1 MKKRIIDVFFNQQC
15 AEADSMLLQY
25 GFIEEIEPVVRNNR
39 KEKLRF
45 LYLQLKPTVGLL
57 VYNYY
62 HTKTKG
68 NLQGFDM
75 FMYQSDNVKDAI
87 SQFHEPNK
95 LGSQSEFGLYSFQSK
110 LKRARLI
117 IEQLLKEENDNFFA
131 IEAKYNKLSMELY
144 YNNTTDYIENCECI
158 FLVSLTK

>member
-1 MKKRIIDVFFNQQC
+1 MKKRNIDDFFNQQC
-15 AEADSMLLQY
+15 AEADTMLLQY

-95 LGSQSEFGLYSFQSK
+95 LGSLSKFRLLSFQRK
-110 LKRARLI
+110 LKRTRLI
-117 IEQLLKEENDNFFA
+117 IEQLLKEDNDNIFA
-131 IEAKYNKLSMELY
+131 IEVKYNKLSLELY
-144 YNNTTDYIENCECI
+144 YNDTADYFENCE
-158 FLVSLTK
+158 

>member
-1 MKKRIIDVFFNQQC
+1 MKKRNIDDFFYQQC
-15 AEADSMLLQY
+15 AEADSMLSQY
-25 GFIEEIEPVVRNNR
+25 GFVEEIEPVVRNYR

-45 LYLQLKPTVGLL
+45 LYLQLKPTIGLL

-62 HTKTKG
+62 HTKTQG

-95 LGSQSEFGLYSFQSK
+95 LGSLSKFRLLSFQRK
-110 LKRARLI
+110 LKRTRLI
-117 IEQLLKEENDNFFA
+117 IEQLLKEDNDNIFA
-131 IEAKYNKLSMELY
+131 IEDKYNKLSLELY
-144 YNNTTDYIENCECI
+144 YNDTADYFENCE
-158 FLVSLTK
+158 

>member
-1 MKKRIIDVFFNQQC
+1 MKKRNIDDFFNQQC
-15 AEADSMLLQY
+15 AEADTMLLQY

-62 HTKTKG
+62 HTKTQG

-95 LGSQSEFGLYSFQSK
+95 LGSLSKFRLLSFQRK
-110 LKRARLI
+110 LKRTRLI
-117 IEQLLKEENDNFFA
+117 IEQLLKEGNDNIFA
-131 IEAKYNKLSMELY
+131 IEVKYNKLSLELY
-144 YNNTTDYIENCECI
+144 YNDTADYFENCE
-158 FLVSLTK
+158 

>member
-1 MKKRIIDVFFNQQC
+1 MKKRNIDAFFNQQC
-15 AEADSMLLQY
+15 AEADTMLLQY

-62 HTKTKG
+62 HTKTQG

-95 LGSQSEFGLYSFQSK
+95 LGSLSKFRLLSFQRK
-110 LKRARLI
+110 LKRTRLI
-117 IEQLLKEENDNFFA
+117 IEQLLKEDNDNIFA
-131 IEAKYNKLSMELY
+131 IEVKYNKLSLELY
-144 YNNTTDYIENCECI
+144 YNDTADYFENCE
-158 FLVSLTK
+158 

>member
-25 GFIEEIEPVVRNNR
+25 GFVEEIEPLVRNYR

-45 LYLQLKPTVGLL
+45 LYLQLKPTIGLL
-57 VYNYY
+57 VYNYC

-95 LGSQSEFGLYSFQSK
+95 LGSLSKFRLLSFQRK
-110 LKRARLI
+110 LKRTRLI
-117 IEQLLKEENDNFFA
+117 IEQLLKEDNDNIVA
-131 IEAKYNKLSMELY
+131 IEVKYNKLSLELY
-144 YNNTTDYIENCECI
+144 YNDTADYFENCE
-158 FLVSLTK
+158 

>member
-1 MKKRIIDVFFNQQC
+1 MKKRNIDDFFNQQC
-15 AEADSMLLQY
+15 AEADTMLLQY

-62 HTKTKG
+62 HTKTQG

-95 LGSQSEFGLYSFQSK
+95 LGSQSKFRLLSFQRK
-110 LKRARLI
+110 LKRTRLI
-117 IEQLLKEENDNFFA
+117 IEQLLKEDNDNIFA
-131 IEAKYNKLSMELY
+131 IEVKYNKLSLELY
-144 YNNTTDYIENCECI
+144 YNDTADYFENCE
-158 FLVSLTK
+158 

>member
-1 MKKRIIDVFFNQQC
+1 MKKRNIDDFFNQQC
-15 AEADSMLLQY
+15 AEADTMLLQY

-62 HTKTKG
+62 HTKTQG

-95 LGSQSEFGLYSFQSK
+95 
-110 LKRARLI
+110 
-117 IEQLLKEENDNFFA
+117 
-131 IEAKYNKLSMELY
+131 
-144 YNNTTDYIENCECI
+144 
-158 FLVSLTK
+158 

>member
-1 MKKRIIDVFFNQQC
+1 MKKRNIDDFFYQQC

-45 LYLQLKPTVGLL
+45 LYLQLKPTIGLL

-62 HTKTKG
+62 HTKTRG

-75 FMYQSDNVKDAI
+75 FMFHSGNVKDAI

-95 LGSQSEFGLYSFQSK
+95 LGSLSKFRLLSFQRK
-110 LKRARLI
+110 LKRTRLI
-117 IEQLLKEENDNFFA
+117 IEQLLKEDNDNIFA
-131 IEAKYNKLSMELY
+131 IEVKYNKLSLELY
-144 YNNTTDYIENCECI
+144 YNDTADYFANCE
-158 FLVSLTK
+158 

>member
-1 MKKRIIDVFFNQQC
+1 MKKRNIDDFFNQQC
-15 AEADSMLLQY
+15 AEADTMLLQY

-62 HTKTKG
+62 HTKTQG

-95 LGSQSEFGLYSFQSK
+95 LGSLSKFRLLSFQRK
-110 LKRARLI
+110 LKRTRLI
-117 IEQLLKEENDNFFA
+117 IEQLLKEDNDNIFA
-131 IEAKYNKLSMELY
+131 IEVKYNKLSLELY
-144 YNNTTDYIENCECI
+144 YNDTADYFENCE
-158 FLVSLTK
+158 

>member
-1 MKKRIIDVFFNQQC
+1 MKKRNIDDFFNQQC
-15 AEADSMLLQY
+15 AEADTMLLQY

-45 LYLQLKPTVGLL
+45 LYLQLKPTVDLV

-62 HTKTKG
+62 HTKTQG

-95 LGSQSEFGLYSFQSK
+95 LGSQSEFGLYSFQCK
-110 LKRARLI
+110 LKRAKLI

-144 YNNTTDYIENCECI
+144 NNDTTDYIENCE
-158 FLVSLTK
+158 

>member
-1 MKKRIIDVFFNQQC
+1 MKKRNIDDFFNQQC
-15 AEADSMLLQY
+15 AEADTMLLQY
-25 GFIEEIEPVVRNNR
+25 GFIEEIEPVVRNYR

-45 LYLQLKPTVGLL
+45 LYLQLKPTIGLL
-57 VYNYY
+57 VYNYC

-95 LGSQSEFGLYSFQSK
+95 LGSLSKFRLLSFQRK
-110 LKRARLI
+110 LKRTRLI
-117 IEQLLKEENDNFFA
+117 IEQLLKEDNDNIFA
-131 IEAKYNKLSMELY
+131 IEVKYNKLSLELY
-144 YNNTTDYIENCECI
+144 YNDTADYFENCE
-158 FLVSLTK
+158 

>member
-144 YNNTTDYIENCECI
+144 YNNTTGYIENCE
-158 FLVSLTK
+158 

>member
-144 YNNTTDYIENCECI
+144 YNNTTDYIEKCE
-158 FLVSLTK
+158 

>member
-1 MKKRIIDVFFNQQC
+1 MKKRNIDDFFNQQC
-15 AEADSMLLQY
+15 AEADTMLLQY

-45 LYLQLKPTVGLL
+45 LYLQLKPTIGLL

-95 LGSQSEFGLYSFQSK
+95 LGSLSKFRLLSFQRK
-110 LKRARLI
+110 LKRTRLI
-117 IEQLLKEENDNFFA
+117 IEQLLKEDNDNIFA
-131 IEAKYNKLSMELY
+131 IEVKYNKLSLELY
-144 YNNTTDYIENCECI
+144 YNDTADYFENCE
-158 FLVSLTK
+158 

>member
-1 MKKRIIDVFFNQQC
+1 MKKRNIDDFFNQQC
-15 AEADSMLLQY
+15 AEADTMLLQY

-45 LYLQLKPTVGLL
+45 LYLQLKPTIGLL

-62 HTKTKG
+62 HTKTRG

-75 FMYQSDNVKDAI
+75 FMFHSGNVKDAI
-87 SQFHEPNK
+87 SQFQKPNK
-95 LGSQSEFGLYSFQSK
+95 LGSQSEFGLYSFQCK
-110 LKRARLI
+110 LKRAKLI

-144 YNNTTDYIENCECI
+144 NNDTTDYIENCE
-158 FLVSLTK
+158 

>member
-1 MKKRIIDVFFNQQC
+1 MKKRNIDDFFYQQC

-62 HTKTKG
+62 HTKTQG

-95 LGSQSEFGLYSFQSK
+95 LGSLSKFRLLSFQRK
-110 LKRARLI
+110 LKRTRLI
-117 IEQLLKEENDNFFA
+117 IEQLLKEDNDNIFA
-131 IEAKYNKLSMELY
+131 IEVKYNKLSLELY
-144 YNNTTDYIENCECI
+144 YNDTADYFENCE
-158 FLVSLTK
+158 

>member
-1 MKKRIIDVFFNQQC
+1 MKKRNIDDFFNQQC
-15 AEADSMLLQY
+15 AEADTMLLQY
-25 GFIEEIEPVVRNNR
+25 GFIEEIESVVRNNR

-62 HTKTKG
+62 HTKTQG

-95 LGSQSEFGLYSFQSK
+95 LGSLSKFRLLSFQRK
-110 LKRARLI
+110 LKRTRLI
-117 IEQLLKEENDNFFA
+117 IEQLLKEDNDNIFA
-131 IEAKYNKLSMELY
+131 IEVKYNKLSLELY
-144 YNNTTDYIENCECI
+144 YNDTADYFENCE
-158 FLVSLTK
+158 

>member
-1 MKKRIIDVFFNQQC
+1 MKKRNIDDFFNQQC

-62 HTKTKG
+62 HTKTQG

-95 LGSQSEFGLYSFQSK
+95 LGSLSKFRLLSFQRK
-110 LKRARLI
+110 LKRTRLI
-117 IEQLLKEENDNFFA
+117 IEQLLKEDNDNIFA
-131 IEAKYNKLSMELY
+131 IEVKYNKLSLELY
-144 YNNTTDYIENCECI
+144 YNDTADYFENCE
-158 FLVSLTK
+158 

>member
-1 MKKRIIDVFFNQQC
+1 MKKRNIDDFFNQQC
-15 AEADSMLLQY
+15 AEADTMLLQY

-57 VYNYY
+57 VYNYC

-95 LGSQSEFGLYSFQSK
+95 LGSLSKFRLLSFQRK
-110 LKRARLI
+110 LKRTRLI
-117 IEQLLKEENDNFFA
+117 IEQLLKEDNDNIFA
-131 IEAKYNKLSMELY
+131 IEVKYNKLSLELY
-144 YNNTTDYIENCECI
+144 YNDTADYFENCE
-158 FLVSLTK
+158 

>member
-1 MKKRIIDVFFNQQC
+1 MKKRNIDDCFNQHC
-15 AEADSMLLQY
+15 AEADSMLSQY
-25 GFIEEIEPVVRNNR
+25 GFVEEIEPVVRNYR

-45 LYLQLKPTVGLL
+45 LYLQFKPTIGLL
-57 VYNYY
+57 EYNYC

-75 FMYQSDNVKDAI
+75 FMYHSDNVKNAI

-95 LGSQSEFGLYSFQSK
+95 LGSRSKFRLLSFQSK
-110 LKRARLI
+110 LKRTRLI

-131 IEAKYNKLSMELY
+131 IEVKYNKLSMELY
-144 YNNTTDYIENCECI
+144 YNDTADYIENCE
-158 FLVSLTK
+158 

>member
-1 MKKRIIDVFFNQQC
+1 
-15 AEADSMLLQY
+15 MLLQY

-45 LYLQLKPTVGLL
+45 LYLQSKPTIGLL

-62 HTKTKG
+62 HTKTRG

-75 FMYQSDNVKDAI
+75 FMFHSGNVKDAI
-87 SQFHEPNK
+87 SQFQKPNK
-95 LGSQSEFGLYSFQSK
+95 LGSQSDFRLFSFQNK
-110 LKRARLI
+110 LKRAKLI

-131 IEAKYNKLSMELY
+131 VEAKYNKLSMELY
-144 YNNTTDYIENCECI
+144 YNDTTDYIENCE
-158 FLVSLTK
+158 

>member
-1 MKKRIIDVFFNQQC
+1 MKKRNIDDFFNQQC
-15 AEADSMLLQY
+15 AEADSMLSQY
-25 GFIEEIEPVVRNNR
+25 GFVEEIEPVVRNYR

-62 HTKTKG
+62 HTKTQG

-95 LGSQSEFGLYSFQSK
+95 LGSLSKFRLLSFQRK
-110 LKRARLI
+110 LKRTRLI
-117 IEQLLKEENDNFFA
+117 IEQLLKEDNDNIFA
-131 IEAKYNKLSMELY
+131 IEVKYNKLSLELY
-144 YNNTTDYIENCECI
+144 YNDTADYFENCE
-158 FLVSLTK
+158 

>member
-1 MKKRIIDVFFNQQC
+1 MKKRNIDDFFYQQC

-45 LYLQLKPTVGLL
+45 LYLQLKPTIGLL

-62 HTKTKG
+62 HTKTRG

-75 FMYQSDNVKDAI
+75 FMFHSGNVKDTI
-87 SQFHEPNK
+87 SQFQKPNK
-95 LGSQSEFGLYSFQSK
+95 LGSQSDFRLFSFQNK
-110 LKRARLI
+110 LKRAKLI
-117 IEQLLKEENDNFFA
+117 IEQLLKEVNDNFFA
-131 IEAKYNKLSMELY
+131 VEAKYNKLSMELY
-144 YNNTTDYIENCECI
+144 YNDTTDYIENCE
-158 FLVSLTK
+158 

>member
-1 MKKRIIDVFFNQQC
+1 
-15 AEADSMLLQY
+15 MLLQY

-45 LYLQLKPTVGLL
+45 LYLQLKPTIGLL

-62 HTKTKG
+62 HTKTRG

-75 FMYQSDNVKDAI
+75 FMFHSGNVKDAI
-87 SQFHEPNK
+87 SQFQKPNK
-95 LGSQSEFGLYSFQSK
+95 LGSQSDFRLFSFQNK
-110 LKRARLI
+110 LKRAKLI

-131 IEAKYNKLSMELY
+131 VEAKYNKLSMELY
-144 YNNTTDYIENCECI
+144 YNDTTDYIENYE
-158 FLVSLTK
+158 

>member
-1 MKKRIIDVFFNQQC
+1 M
-15 AEADSMLLQY
+15 
-25 GFIEEIEPVVRNNR
+25 RNNR

-95 LGSQSEFGLYSFQSK
+95 LGSQSEFGLNSFQSK

-117 IEQLLKEENDNFFA
+117 IEQLLKEDNDNFFA

-144 YNNTTDYIENCECI
+144 YNDTTDYIENCE
-158 FLVSLTK
+158 